1 MQAEPSFQWSEP
13 VIEFIGFASLFL
25 ANGAIGFR
33 FAAVRDRLT
42 HPRSATARPAYVRA
56 TRDAARLGLLGT
68 LVQGALFIL
77 QLPRLAARTHVSVGQ
92 VIISHP
98 EVTARSVLMGLALI
112 GFALAARSRWSG
124 WPMAAVALVGAEL
137 AGILTGRWAGMVN
150 PLHQLFAGLWLG
162 TLAVLV
168 IAGFDAVLRHEPR
181 AEPGPIVAD
190 LVNGFSPLA
199 LTCGPLL
206 VITGVTTAL
215 LHLHPFSSLWTTPYG
230 YTLLL
235 KLCLV
240 AVVFTL
246 GAWNWRRQRPR
257 LGTEEAGGLIRR
269 SSVWE
274 LSAAT
279 LVLIVTAVLV
289 SLPAPRRPQPPA
301 ASQPAAKPGATRFR
315 ESLLI
320 GT

>member
-1 MQAEPSFQWSEP
+1 
-13 VIEFIGFASLFL
+13 
-25 ANGAIGFR
+25 
-33 FAAVRDRLT
+33 
-42 HPRSATARPAYVRA
+42 
-56 TRDAARLGLLGT
+56 
-68 LVQGALFIL
+68 
-77 QLPRLAARTHVSVGQ
+77 
-92 VIISHP
+92 
-98 EVTARSVLMGLALI
+98 
-112 GFALAARSRWSG
+112 
-124 WPMAAVALVGAEL
+124 
-137 AGILTGRWAGMVN
+137 MVN

-162 TLAVLV
+162 TLVVLV

-181 AEPGPIVAD
+181 AERGPIVAD